1 MVERLSQN
9 LMEEEITEF
18 LQADPYES
26 TEKRQGY
33 RNGYKPRTLHT
44 RVGSI
49 DLMVPQDREGN
60 F

>member
-1 MVERLSQN
+1 
-9 LMEEEITEF
+9 MEEEITEF